1 MILIKFCESIVLFTG
16 HFNVDAGEISLER
29 VQTLVILLNLSV
41 KFMSLHLDSREIYLL
56 LLLLRL
62 LLVRP
67 HLRWI
72 IHWSSSHL
80 LLTLDRLSTL
90 SIGDTSCLAIR
101 LLPLQASLLHGVT
114 LLPRRDTP
122 HNTRTHHSTGT
133 LRRVYT
139 WDSYTWLPLWH
150 LHREICWKAGRN
162 LMPCYYRLLI
172 L

>member
-1 MILIKFCESIVLFTG
+1 MILIKFCESIVLITG
-16 HFNVDAGEISLER
+16 HFNVDAGKIALEW

-56 LLLLRL
+56 LLLRL

-72 IHWSSSHL
+72 IHGSSSHL
-80 LLTLDRLSTL
+80 LLTLHRLSTL
-90 SIGDTSCLAIR
+90 SIGYTSCLAIR
-101 LLPLQASLLHGVT
+101 LLPLQTSLLHGVT
-114 LLPRRDTP
+114 LLPRRHAS
-122 HNTRTHHSTGT
+122 HNAWTHHSTGT

-139 WDSYTWLPLWH
+139 WHSYTWLPLWH
-150 LHREICWKAGRN
+150 LHGEICWKAGRY
-162 LMPCYYRLLI
+162 LMACYYRLLI